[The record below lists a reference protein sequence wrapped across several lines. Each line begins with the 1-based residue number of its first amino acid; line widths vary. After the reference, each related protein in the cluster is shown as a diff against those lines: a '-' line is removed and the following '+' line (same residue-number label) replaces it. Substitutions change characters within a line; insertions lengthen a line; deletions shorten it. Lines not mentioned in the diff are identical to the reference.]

1 MAELSLEQK
10 RAIAIASAR
19 LRAQEP
25 QQIGEGE
32 KTLTQEALET
42 ASNIAQGTP
51 RAASMLARGI
61 AAPAVGAIGG
71 GAIGG
76 PVGALAGSLAVPAG
90 DILAAGYNALAPE
103 QYQVQYPS
111 AAVQN
116 LLTKAGM
123 PVPESMGERALVAG
137 GGALGGVGGQV
148 GALGRL
154 ATTAETQT
162 GRNIAEQL
170 AQAPGRQVAAAA
182 PAGIASSAVGEATDS
197 PTLGMLAGG
206 IAALPFATG
215 ATSRLTQKPSIA
227 DLKLQAGEQ
236 YDIAKLS
243 NFQFK
248 NNEFKK
254 NAIGIQNTL
263 KQEGFDKDLHP
274 SVNAAINRLVK
285 DGTPKTLQN
294 VETLRKIAKAP
305 GASINADER
314 RLAQIMVDK
323 LDDFIDN
330 AQPNQIVAGKNTDA
344 NKVLKD
350 ARQLWSQAK
359 KGEILQDVFNTA
371 ELRADANFSQSGMEN
386 ALRRKLVNL
395 ADNKKLMR
403 TFTKQEQQDII
414 NVAKGGPIQ
423 NALRLAGKLAPTGV
437 VSGGGAV
444 GLGYLAG
451 GPVGAVA
458 APLIGGA
465 SRYGATQLG
474 LKNFEDLQRRILTG
488 GQSTRPNLTPSGA
501 VVGRG
506 LLGDFQPDPLLD
518 LLGQE
523 Q

>member
-1 MAELSLEQK
+1 MAKYEITSPDGAVYEIEAPDNAKESEVL
-10 RAIAIASAR
+10 AY
-19 LRAQEP
+19 AQSQFNQPVERS
-25 QQIGEGE
+25 IGEQVGRAGQM
-32 KTLTQEALET
+32 LT
-42 ASNIAQGTP
+42 
-51 RAASMLARGI
+51 RGL
-61 AAPAVGAIGG
+61 AAPTIGAIGG
-71 GAIGG
+71 GAVGG

-111 AAVQN
+111 TAVQN

-123 PVPESMGERALVAG
+123 PLPESMTERALVSG
-137 GGALGGVGGQV
+137 GSALGGVGGQV
-148 GALGRL
+148 GALQNL
-154 ATTAETQT
+154 ATTAQTQA

-170 AQAPGRQVAAAA
+170 AQAPGRQLAASV
-182 PAGIASSAVGEATDS
+182 PAGVTSEVATETTGS

-206 IAALPFATG
+206 IAALPFSLG

-227 DLKLQAGEQ
+227 DLKAQAGEQ

-274 SVNAAINRLVK
+274 NVNAAINRLVK

-305 GASINADER
+305 ASSINADER
-314 RLAQIMVDK
+314 RLAQIMVEK

-330 AQPNQIVAGKNTDA
+330 AQPNQVIAGKNTDA

-359 KGEILQDVFNTA
+359 KGEILDDIFNSA
-371 ELRADANFSQSGMEN
+371 ELRSEANYSQSGMEN

-403 TFTKQEQQDII
+403 TFTKEEQKDII
-414 NVAKGGPIQ
+414 ETAKGGPIQ
-423 NALRLAGKLAPTGV
+423 NTLRWAGKLSPSSVIAGA
-437 VSGGGAV
+437 GGSYLGASLLGPAGAV
-444 GLGYLAG
+444 IA
-451 GPVGAVA
+451 PMVGA
-458 APLIGGA
+458 A
-465 SRYGATQLG
+465 SKYGATQIG
-474 LKNFEDLQRRILTG
+474 LKNFDDLQRRLLTG
-488 GQSTRPNLTPSGA
+488 GQYTRPDLSPAGA
-501 VVGRG
+501 VVSRG
-506 LLGDFQPDPLLD
+506 LLSDFQPDPLLEK
-518 LLGQE
+518 LGQ
-523 Q
+523 